1 MAPWVKDLVC
11 SLLWLGSL
19 PWCVFHPWPQNFRVL
34 GVQPKKKKKKKKQKQ
49 EE

>member
-19 PWCVFHPWPQNFRVL
+19 PWCVFHPWPQNICVL
-34 GVQPKKKKKKKKQKQ
+34 WVQPKKKKKKKQKQ